1 MPNILSV
8 GIDIGTSTTQLV
20 FSRITMENT
29 SDYFSVPHVA
39 ITRKEVIYKSRV
51 HLTPLLSRCRSTARR
66 CAGLLA
72 QALWLAPA
80 EPLLERLYTPGSSR
94 LEKLARLCFSGG
106 VADCMEQ
113 TGQDPLR
120 YGDIGIL
127 LGQSLQ
133 PEETI
138 RATVVGAGSYTTSVS
153 GSTITYSE
161 AALFP
166 LKNLPVLRLTP
177 EEQALCLEGRGEELE
192 EKIRWFLAQQDADQ
206 LILSLPGLPNP
217 EYAPLQRLARAL
229 AGAAHR
235 ALPPGRPALVVLE
248 QDMAKTLLFG

>member
-1 MPNILSV
+1 LAFFVFCREVIFPLPDILSV

-29 SDYFSVPHVA
+29 SGYFSVPHVA
-39 ITRKEVIYKSRV
+39 ITRKEVICKSRV
-51 HLTPLLSRCRSTARR
+51 HLTPLLSPVQIDGPAVRR
-66 CAGLLA
+66 LVA

-80 EPLLERLYTPGSSR
+80 EPLLEKLYTPGSSR
-94 LEKLARLCFSGG
+94 LEKPARPLARLCFSGG

-113 TGQDPLR
+113 TGQDLLR

-127 LGQSLQ
+127 LGQSLR

-153 GSTITYSE
+153 GSTIIYSE

-177 EEQALCLEGRGEELE
+177 EEQALCLEGR
-192 EKIRWFLAQQDADQ
+192 RWWCWNR
-206 LILSLPGLPNP
+206 IWP
-217 EYAPLQRLARAL
+217 
-229 AGAAHR
+229 
-235 ALPPGRPALVVLE
+235 RPWG
-248 QDMAKTLLFG
+248 F

>member
-1 MPNILSV
+1 
-8 GIDIGTSTTQLV
+8 
-20 FSRITMENT
+20 ME
-29 SDYFSVPHVA
+29 
-39 ITRKEVIYKSRV
+39 K
-51 HLTPLLSRCRSTARR
+51 
-66 CAGLLA
+66 
-72 QALWLAPA
+72 
-80 EPLLERLYTPGSSR
+80 LYTPGSSR

-120 YGDIGIL
+120 YGDISIL
-127 LGQSLQ
+127 LGQSLRQ
-133 PEETI
+133 GLLGSALPRLRPEEPI

-166 LKNLPVLRLTP
+166 LKNLPMLRLTP

-192 EKIRWFLAQQDADQ
+192 EKIRWFLAQQDTDQ
-206 LILSLPGLPNP
+206 LILSLPGLPDP

-235 ALPPGRPALVVLE
+235 ALPPGRPALVVLK
-248 QDMAKTLLFG
+248 QDMAKALGLLMKKELNGARPVVCLDGVRAEQGDYVDLGRPVLEGLAIPVVVKTLLFG